1 MIIYRESRIWAL
13 VLLENN
19 EHFAIWFTFRAE
31 VVTTPIRGCRYM
43 CLVLTY
49 YKCADV
55 NDIENDTQKQK
66 HKNTFSNDVLMLLY
80 KLIYP

>member
-1 MIIYRESRIWAL
+1 MGARVARKQWAFCYL
-13 VLLENN
+13 VYVPSGIN
-19 EHFAIWFTFRAE
+19 EPE